1 MSLIR
6 TRSPLKIHSPPTQSV
21 NDRIIDEDGSATDD
35 RWTGDFGNGGNTE
48 RDRNRHPPLFGVVH
62 IICHLFQCKAY
73 PRLLPET
80 LPSLAERH
88 PKIMENWKER
98 RRKDPTGFEPTISR
112 LVGWPARTLT
122 AVQLPLLRLRL
133 TT

>member
-48 RDRNRHPPLFGVVH
+48 RDRNRRLTLFGVGH
-62 IICHLFQCKAY
+62 IICHLFQFMVFA
-73 PRLLPET
+73 RNLFIT

-88 PKIMENWKER
+88 FLEGP
-98 RRKDPTGFEPTISR
+98 D
-112 LVGWPARTLT
+112 
-122 AVQLPLLRLRL
+122 
-133 TT
+133 